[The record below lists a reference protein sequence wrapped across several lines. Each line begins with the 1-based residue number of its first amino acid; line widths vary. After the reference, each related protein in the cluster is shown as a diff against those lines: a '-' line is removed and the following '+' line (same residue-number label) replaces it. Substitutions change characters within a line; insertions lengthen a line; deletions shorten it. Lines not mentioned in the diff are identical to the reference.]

1 MKTETLYSTKTPK
14 ITQKD
19 KWKNE
24 KKTAK
29 YIVIKTPVVL
39 EIQRAPI
46 NMKK

>member
-1 MKTETLYSTKTPK
+1 MK
-14 ITQKD
+14 
-19 KWKNE
+19 

-46 NMKK
+46 NMKKQKNV